1 MNSLSFLQ
9 IVPQTLHAQFVRVK
23 LKVQIVRLNHCKW
36 TFAGLRFSF
45 QCGLEIE
52 INVQTRLTN
61 LFEPFNN
68 IWNVLV
74 IKTINHVNITFSLL
88 KLNPT
93 RRFRSMEK
101 PLHDWYVFVFF
112 ILIKAFL
119 DELKALPFSTGLHSK
134 FKDQKNIF
142 INRLFALYLVLE
154 LVFSPPSGR
163 ERGGQKSERPGKK
176 KKVITGQ
183 PLALSQNQENRPRKL
198 TQHAKR

>member
-61 LFEPFNN
+61 LFELFNN

-88 KLNPT
+88 KFNPT

-119 DELKALPFSTGLHSK
+119 DELKALPFSAGLHSK

-154 LVFSPPSGR
+154 FWCSRFDLFYRIVTSAS
-163 ERGGQKSERPGKK
+163 
-176 KKVITGQ
+176 V
-183 PLALSQNQENRPRKL
+183 
-198 TQHAKR
+198 